1 MDLLNPPLLT
11 PKLQGV
17 QGPCGLTSEPS
28 FRCQGGPG
36 ASRGMPWGLAHCSCR
51 ASLPLLGHDGCTG
64 LLCHEQAAMGSS
76 PVLLQAAFAMETSP
90 LALLA
95 SCMRPSPL
103 LRQRL
108 FALLWLLWGLARQS
122 KRESKR
128 QRGPEQ
134 PRPDPWRS
142 AQRGPARAQQYD
154 CAVAFTHRLA
164 FCSSSS
170 NLATAIASLLFFWH
184 VSCLGQRA
192 KMKPDGC

>member
-1 MDLLNPPLLT
+1 MPE
-11 PKLQGV
+11 
-17 QGPCGLTSEPS
+17 GPQEPRGLAAEPS
-28 FRCQGGPG
+28 FRCPW
-36 ASRGMPWGLAHCSCR
+36 APEAPLRMPWGLAHFSCR
-51 ASLPLLGHDGCTG
+51 ASLPLLGHDGCTL

-164 FCSSSS
+164 FCSSS
-170 NLATAIASLLFFWH
+170 LATAIAFPLIFRC
-184 VSCLGQRA
+184 VSCLGPQTGQRA